1 MTETEFRVKHSE
13 IIEYYQLIEM
23 RFKSA
28 CAGLLADKEKGWFDR
43 LDDYD
48 SDPFGKLIQKFKE
61 IQRQKQ
67 LLLLSQEDFNKLD
80 ELREKRNY
88 WVHQC
93 FGGQYPV
100 VFSNGNVRN
109 PQYAAKIIQDFEEAV
124 HWDEKITEVVRAS
137 VKSYS

>member
-13 IIEYYQLIEM
+13 LIEYYQLIEM

-28 CAGLLADKEKGWFDR
+28 CAGLLADEEKGWFNR
-43 LDDYD
+43 LDDYE

-67 LLLLSQEDFNKLD
+67 LSILSQTDFVKLD

-93 FGGQYPV
+93 FGGQEPI
-100 VFSNGNVRN
+100 VFRNGNVRETK
-109 PQYAAKIIQDFEEAV
+109 YVIKITQDFDDAV
-124 HWDEKITEVVRAS
+124 EWDKKITEVVRAS
-137 VKSYS
+137 VKNYS